1 MNARLLLAA
10 LITVLPLVAG
20 AQTAAPKAKPKPAAA
35 APKPAPETP
44 AAPVAAPVPAAAP
57 VAAVPVAIGSVTL
70 VTGVASVQAGGQARN
85 LGAGDALYE
94 GQVITV
100 GPNSYAN
107 LKFNDGGRVLLR
119 PNTEFAVESF
129 RYTPPPAAPAGL
141 SPQAAPAPGSAPA
154 AAQPVGANA
163 FFRLVRGGFRAVTGF
178 IGKGD
183 RAAYRVTTP
192 AATIG
197 IRGTDYEVQTCA
209 DDCPTQASVAAGYME
224 VAATSL
230 AGLELAQAGASTGG
244 GIIVATNEG
253 SIVLR
258 TSRGETVVD
267 VGQVALALANGQT
280 FMLPAV
286 PDALLLNATPA
297 PADCE

>member
-1 MNARLLLAA
+1 MNARLILAA
-10 LITVLPLVAG
+10 LITALPLVAA
-20 AQTAAPKAKPKPAAA
+20 AQTAAPNP
-35 APKPAPETP
+35 
-44 AAPVAAPVPAAAP
+44 
-57 VAAVPVAIGSVTL
+57 IGEVTL

-107 LKFNDGGRVLLR
+107 LKFSDGGRVLLR

-129 RYTPPPAAPAGL
+129 RYTPPPAA
-141 SPQAAPAPGSAPA
+141 AAPAPGSASAATSP
-154 AAQPVGANA
+154 AAQPAGANA
-163 FFRLVRGGFRAVTGF
+163 FFRLVRGGFRAVTGL

-209 DDCPTQASVAAGYME
+209 DDCPTQASVAAGYAE

-230 AGLELAQAGASTGG
+230 AGLELAQAGGGTGG

-280 FMLPAV
+280 FMLPVV